1 MRVVLAE
8 KIMNMLGIKTKTSDG
23 YQLIYKIGDM
33 ILKDMDDYVVIE
45 AAQKRDLMDTPKC
58 KKCGKK
64 MECSFSD
71 NGVLDSWTCPMAKSW
86 VTGDCK

>member
-8 KIMNMLGIKTKTSDG
+8 KIMKMVGIKTKESAD
-23 YQLIYKIGDM
+23 YQLIYKIADM
-33 ILKDMDDYVVIE
+33 IIKDMDDHIVIQ

-58 KKCGKK
+58 KRCGKK

-71 NGVLDSWTCPMAKSW
+71 NGVLDSWRCPKADW
-86 VTGDCK
+86 LTGECK